1 MLCSFG
7 SNGSGQLGLGHK
19 EDVSVPTKCLIPG
32 AIDGSPIR
40 IAAGGNHTVVLLSSG
55 SAFASGENADGRC
68 GYGPAPV
75 PLESRFSRVKVQVSP
90 LLMIDKFK
98 LCAATWEAT
107 TFVTHENE
115 VYSCGTGPKGQLG
128 IGDGVTHS
136 VMPRRIWDFP
146 PSETE
151 IISIAS
157 CMAHTV
163 VVLSSGDAYG
173 WGDGRK
179 GQLGKPA
186 AVVWSPRKIEGITF
200 HVRGA
205 ACGREFTY
213 LVGNPEDGHHNV
225 LGLNK
230 WGVQSSM
237 PECIR
242 GWKEIGA
249 SWGSIF
255 VLRGDG
261 CLLSWGRDDHGQLA
275 STGIPS
281 LQKIAI
287 GSEHALGL
295 TLDGKL
301 VTWGWGE
308 HGNCG
313 LELDDD
319 GDVKGRWNEIPLP
332 RTGPGIAP
340 LASGIGAG
348 CASSW
353 VFTDDIAKAAE
364 KDAED
369 LNMV

>member
-1 MLCSFG
+1 M
-7 SNGSGQLGLGHK
+7 H
-19 EDVSVPTKCLIPG
+19 
-32 AIDGSPIR
+32 IDGLPIG

-68 GYGPAPV
+68 GYDPAMV
-75 PLESRFSRVKVQVSP
+75 SLESRFARVKIQLSP
-90 LLMIDKFK
+90 LLVIDKFK
-98 LCAATWEAT
+98 FCAATWEAT
-107 TFVTHENE
+107 TFVTHDNE
-115 VYSCGTGPKGQLG
+115 VYSCGMGSKGQLG

-136 VMPRRIWDFP
+136 VLPQRIWKFP
-146 PSETE
+146 PAETE

-163 VVLSSGDAYG
+163 VVLSNGDAYG

-186 AVVWSPRKIEGITF
+186 AIVWSPRKIEGITF
-200 HVRGA
+200 HVKRA

-213 LVGNPEDGHHNV
+213 LVGNPEDGHHDV

-237 PECIR
+237 PDSIR
-242 GWKEIGA
+242 DWKDIGA

-255 VLRGDG
+255 VLQRDNR
-261 CLLSWGRDDHGQLA
+261 LLSWGRDDHGQLA
-275 STGIPS
+275 PAGMPR
-281 LQKIAI
+281 LQKIAT

-301 VTWGWGE
+301 LTWGWGE

-313 LELDDD
+313 PELDDD

-332 RTGPGIAP
+332 RVGTGVIP

-353 VFTDDIAKAAE
+353 VFTDDIAKAAN

-369 LNMV
+369 SKVV